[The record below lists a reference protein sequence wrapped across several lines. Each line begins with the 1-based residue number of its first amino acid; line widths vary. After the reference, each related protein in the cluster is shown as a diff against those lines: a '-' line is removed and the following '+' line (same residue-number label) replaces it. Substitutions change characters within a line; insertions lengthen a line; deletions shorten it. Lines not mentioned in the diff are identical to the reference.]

1 MNTGMKIGAAL
12 LGVVA
17 MFAAVELSTCSVLP
31 TASAQGS
38 DTKLA
43 YSAEDPIVS
52 TVYGEAV
59 EISGPVVEGCQS
71 CQAAPAP
78 VVESC
83 GCQSCQTVA
92 APATCGCKSCGSHG
106 GCSLGQYKANCD
118 CQYCTLESKKVDVE
132 KSRFKVEQKEV
143 CIPAVR
149 LPWMK
154 CNPPKRSRVRT
165 VNILKKEKYKDG
177 KTCEY
182 KWSVHEPEDYE
193 NAPEPTPASSD
204 SAPAGSGSKSTS
216 DGSDSSASGGSGT
229 MVFESYPD
237 PSAETVGTLELSD
250 PTEALGDIP
259 RPPLEK

>member
-1 MNTGMKIGAAL
+1 MNNGLKICVAL
-12 LGVVA
+12 LGVAA
-17 MFAAVELSTCSVLP
+17 MFATVELSTNLVLP

-52 TVYGEAV
+52 TVYGDVV
-59 EISGPVVEGCQS
+59 EMGGPVVKGCQS

-78 VVESC
+78 VVQ

-92 APATCGCKSCGSHG
+92 APAVTSCGCKSHRSCS
-106 GCSLGQYKANCD
+106 GCTLGQYKANCD
-118 CQYCTLESKKVDVE
+118 CQYCTLEAKKVDVE

-165 VNILKKEKYKDG
+165 VNVLKKEKYKDG

-182 KWSVHEPEDYE
+182 KWSVHEPEDYSDT
-193 NAPEPTPASSD
+193 PEPTLASTE
-204 SAPAGSGSKSTS
+204 SAL
-216 DGSDSSASGGSGT
+216 GGSGT
-229 MVFESYPD
+229 KVFENYPD
-237 PSAETVGTLELSD
+237 PSAETVGTLDLSD
-250 PTEALGDIP
+250 PAEALGDIP

>member
-43 YSAEDPIVS
+43 YSAEDPIIS
-52 TVYGEAV
+52 TVYGDVV
-59 EISGPVVEGCQS
+59 EMGGPVVEGCQS

-92 APATCGCKSCGSHG
+92 APAACGCKSHRSSG
-106 GCSLGQYKANCD
+106 GCSLGQNKAECD
-118 CQYCTLESKKVDVE
+118 CLYCTLEAKKVEVD
-132 KSRFKVEQKEV
+132 KKHFKIEQKEV

-149 LPWMK
+149 LPWKK
-154 CNPPKRSRVRT
+154 CCPPKKSRVRT
-165 VNILKKEKYKDG
+165 VNVLKTEKYKG
-177 KTCEY
+177 ETCEY
-182 KWSVHEPEDYE
+182 KWSVHEPEDYD
-193 NAPEPTPASSD
+193 NAPEPTPASS
-204 SAPAGSGSKSTS
+204 GSGSKSTS
-216 DGSDSSASGGSGT
+216 DVVESSTSGGSGSKA
-229 MVFESYPD
+229 VESYPD
-237 PSAETVGTLELSD
+237 PSAETVGTLEISD

>member
-1 MNTGMKIGAAL
+1 MNNGLKICVAL
-12 LGVVA
+12 LGVAA
-17 MFAAVELSTCSVLP
+17 MFATVELSTNLVLP

-43 YSAEDPIVS
+43 YSAEDPIIS
-52 TVYGEAV
+52 TVYGDVV
-59 EISGPVVEGCQS
+59 EMGGPVVEGCQS

-118 CQYCTLESKKVDVE
+118 CQYCTLEAKKVDVE

-165 VNILKKEKYKDG
+165 VNVLKKEKYKDG

-193 NAPEPTPASSD
+193 NAPEPTPA
-204 SAPAGSGSKSTS
+204 PAGSGSKSN
-216 DGSDSSASGGSGT
+216 DAIDSSASGGSGT
-229 MVFESYPD
+229 KVFESYLD

-250 PTEALGDIP
+250 PVEALGDIP
-259 RPPLEK
+259 RPPLEN